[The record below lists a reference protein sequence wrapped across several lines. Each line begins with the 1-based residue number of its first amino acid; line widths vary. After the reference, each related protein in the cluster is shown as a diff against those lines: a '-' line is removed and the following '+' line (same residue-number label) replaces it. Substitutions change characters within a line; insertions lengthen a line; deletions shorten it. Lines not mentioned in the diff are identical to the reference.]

1 MVKLFIFSLIAIVLA
16 LLVTLFFEF
25 PSDPG
30 YLLIAFGSYTF
41 ETSVLAF
48 MVVVGIAYLLF
59 RLISILFQW
68 ISPWRW
74 VKFGREFQRQQ
85 KAKARSKTLEG
96 LLYFARRNWQSS
108 YKLLTKGSG
117 DPDAS
122 VVNQLAAAYAAYEL
136 GDKELWMQCLDKA
149 EQDYPSARS
158 TINSLKAQLLFK
170 SNQLEKCLAV
180 LEQMKN
186 NSLNDASLLNLLKD
200 VLIKLEDW
208 DRLRSLLPALEKNS
222 AIDQDEKERI
232 EKRLFME
239 ELYSH
244 SQRINDSSKSQEV
257 IIKALLKSWKKA
269 PGKFKVDG
277 KVVWHY
283 SELLTGLNANQE
295 AALVIES
302 ALTKSWS
309 DELVGRYGEQDY
321 GVSPQQLIN
330 AESWLKERPAN
341 ATLLLALGRI
351 SMRNQLW
358 GKAKDYYQA
367 SIKIAATADA
377 YAELSRLLKYLG
389 EEEGSEKYLQKYR
402 DLIGKHFP
410 ELPLP
415 PESAAQPH

>member
-1 MVKLFIFSLIAIVLA
+1 MTIVLA
-16 LLVTLFFEF
+16 LLVTLFFEY
-25 PSDPG
+25 PSDRG

-48 MVVVGIAYLLF
+48 IVAMVISYILL

-74 VKFGREFQRQQ
+74 IRFGREFQRQQ
-85 KAKARSKTLEG
+85 KAKSRSKTLEG
-96 LLYFARRNWQSS
+96 LMYFARRNWQSS

-117 DPDAS
+117 DSDAS

-149 EQDYPSARS
+149 LQDYPSARS

-170 SNQLEKCLAV
+170 SNQLEKCLVV
-180 LEQMKN
+180 LEQMKT
-186 NSLNDASLLNLLKD
+186 NSLNDTSLLSLLKD
-200 VLIKLEDW
+200 VVIKLEDW

-222 AIDQDEKERI
+222 IIDRDEKERI

-244 SQRINDSSKSQEV
+244 SQEVNDSSKTQKIV
-257 IIKALLKSWKKA
+257 IKALIKRWNKA
-269 PGKFKVDG
+269 PRKFKVDG

-283 SELLTGLNANQE
+283 SELLTRLNANQE
-295 AALVIES
+295 ADLAIES

-309 DELVGRYGEQDY
+309 DELVGLYGEQNY
-321 GVSPQQLIN
+321 GISPQQLMN

-351 SMRNQLW
+351 CMRNELW
-358 GKAKDYYQA
+358 GKAKGYYLS

-377 YAELSRLLKYLG
+377 YLELSRLLKYLG
-389 EEEGSEKYLQKYR
+389 EEEGSEKYLQEYR
-402 DLIGKHFP
+402 ELIGKHFP
-410 ELPLP
+410 KLPLP
-415 PESAAQPH
+415 PEPAAAQSN

>member
-232 EKRLFME
+232 
-239 ELYSH
+239 
-244 SQRINDSSKSQEV
+244 
-257 IIKALLKSWKKA
+257 KALLKSWKKA